1 MTTAS
6 GTDPRTARQV
16 IAPRYGGPDVLQV
29 VDVEVPAPG
38 PGEVTIEVR
47 AVGVNPADHKGFSG
61 RMSSDPAALPI
72 RPGYEVAGVIE
83 ELGPDT
89 TIASGG
95 GAVGDAVLAF
105 RVAGGYASRV
115 TVPATDVFAKPE
127 ALGFPEASNLLLA
140 ATTAAEMLDLVGV
153 RPGQTILVHGASGAV
168 GVSVLQQARP
178 LGVRVIGTA
187 SRGGFDTVRRF
198 GGEPVEYGPG
208 LEQRVRDLAT
218 EGVAASLDC
227 VGTDEAVDVSLALAP
242 SPDQVVTIAAFQRAS
257 RDGFRAVGGAM
268 PASAAF
274 RDAARQRLVDL
285 AGSGDLVVP
294 MARTYPLDRA
304 ADALAFLAEG
314 HPGGKLALLP

>member
-1 MTTAS
+1 MTTAP
-6 GTDPRTARQV
+6 TTTPRTARQV
-16 IAPRYGGPDVLQV
+16 IAPEYGGPDVLQV
-29 VDVEVPAPG
+29 VDVEVPPPG

-47 AVGVNPADHKGFSG
+47 AVGVNPADYKGFSG
-61 RMSSDPAALPI
+61 RMTSDPGALPI
-72 RPGYEVAGVIE
+72 RPGYEVAGVIA

-89 TIASGG
+89 AIASGG

-105 RVAGGYASRV
+105 RVAGGYASTV
-115 TVPATDVFAKPE
+115 TVAAKDVFAKPA

-140 ATTAAEMLDLVGV
+140 GATAAEMLDVVGV
-153 RPGQTILVHGASGAV
+153 ASGQTILVHGASGAV

-187 SRGGFDTVRRF
+187 SRGGFDAVRRF

-242 SPDQVVTIAAFQRAS
+242 SPDQVVTIAAFERAP
-257 RDGFRAVGGAM
+257 RDGFRAVGGRM
-268 PASAAF
+268 PGSAAF
-274 RDAARQRLVDL
+274 RDAARQRLIEL
-285 AGSGDLVVP
+285 AASGDLVVP
-294 MARTYPLDRA
+294 MARTYPLA
-304 ADALAFLAEG
+304 AAAEALAFLAEG